1 MKCYYEVAGLTKQ
14 AFHQCLNRKFLIRE
28 ECEQL
33 IPLILQIRKEYPALS
48 AREMYRIIK
57 PQKLGRDRFERFCFD
72 EGFKLERNRAF
83 HKTTNSLGVT
93 RFPNRIKGIE
103 LKGVNHVWVS
113 DITYYRIKDRFY
125 YLTFITDQYSRK
137 ILGYSVSKD
146 LFTENTTIPALQMA
160 LKHRKNQGPIIFHSD
175 GGGQYYSKE
184 FRAITGPQMQNSM
197 GECAYDNPLA
207 ERVNGLI
214 KNDYLVYYDPRSFEE
229 LKAQCARAVYNYN
242 FKRHSALDTSPNLFE
257 GLSTYEQQLTKEK
270 KKQKKKKSLQID
282 RFVNSS
288 ELVNV
293 IQA

>member
-1 MKCYYEVAGLTKQ
+1 MRRYYMAAGISKQ
-14 AFHQCLNRKFLIRE
+14 GFHQYLNRKFVIRE

-33 IPLILQIRKEYPALS
+33 IPLITQIRKEYPTLS
-48 AREMYRIIK
+48 AREMYRIIQPK
-57 PQKLGRDRFERFCFD
+57 TLGRDRFERFCFE
-72 EGFKLERNRAF
+72 EGFKLERKRSF

-146 LFTENTTIPALQMA
+146 LFTENTTIPALHMA
-160 LKHRKNQGPIIFHSD
+160 LKQRNGHKPTIFHSD

-184 FRAITGPQMQNSM
+184 FQLLTSPQILNSM
-197 GECAYDNPLA
+197 GECAYENPLA

-214 KNDYLVYYDPRSFEE
+214 KNDYLIHYGPRSFED
-229 LKAQCARAVYNYN
+229 LLTQTARAVYNYN
-242 FKRHSALDTSPNLFE
+242 FKRHSALDTSPNVFE
-257 GLSTYEQQLTKEK
+257 ALSTYEQQLTKEK
-270 KKQKKKKSLQID
+270 KKQKKKKSIQINN
-282 RFVNSS
+282 FVKSS